1 MERGSLREWRR
12 KRRTVEVSMAKED
25 VVEEEVV
32 VQVLEEGTEATV
44 GAVEVEGI
52 EVTEE
57 ATGEDVAG
65 LRGNLMIRERIDIVE
80 VVAVATEEDETERT
94 DGAELEE
101 LKMDTVIRSS

>member
-1 MERGSLREWRR
+1 
-12 KRRTVEVSMAKED
+12 MAKED

-57 ATGEDVAG
+57 ATGEDVAD
-65 LRGNLMIRERIDIVE
+65 LRGNLMIRERTDIVE
-80 VVAVATEEDETERT
+80 AVVVVATEEDETERT
-94 DGAELEE
+94 DGVELEE